1 MKKTVLTLIALSTVA
16 TSQAQIKNSD
26 FENWTNLH
34 AHVYET
40 EMTDSHNVANPLHGD
55 IDDWTYSFDV
65 GISQTTD
72 AYTGN
77 YAVILHNWYNYA
89 KTSLEI
95 RDTVSGYPSEISG
108 HFKYISDQFTSGT
121 VNVIVLNTA
130 GDTIVNVTDYL
141 AGATEWTSFTTNL
154 TPLVLPILPA
164 DSIFIT
170 FKNSNV
176 SCQGNM
182 MTCNLLYLDNLS
194 LNVSTLTTDELDA
207 FELTLFP
214 NPTEG
219 VLNIR
224 FDEAVANNSAEVR
237 IFDTAGKQVFQ
248 QNIVQSETILHL
260 NHLSSGMYT
269 AKINTASGKTTH
281 HQILLK

>member
-1 MKKTVLTLIALSTVA
+1 MKKTVLTLIALSTLA
-16 TSQAQIKNSD
+16 TSQAQIKNFD

-89 KTSLEI
+89 QTSLEM
-95 RDTVSGYPSEISG
+95 RDTISGYPSEISG

-121 VNVIVLNTA
+121 LNVIVLNTA

-194 LNVSTLTTDELDA
+194 LNTSTLSTDDLDV
-207 FELTLFP
+207 FELQMFP
-214 NPTEG
+214 NPTKG
-219 VLNIR
+219 LLNIHL
-224 FDEAVANNSAEVR
+224 DNASANNSAEVL
-237 IFDTAGKQVFQ
+237 IYDTTGKQVFQ
-248 QNIVQSETILHL
+248 QNIEQSETTLQL
-260 NHLSSGMYT
+260 NHLAPGMYT
-269 AKINTASGKTTH
+269 VKLNASEGKVVH
-281 HQILLK
+281 CQLLVQ